1 MNDALLQSAVRA
13 HQAGNLA
20 EAARLYGEVLRIN
33 PRHFPAMYAMGFL
46 HYEVGRFEEACRIA

>member
-1 MNDALLQSAVRA
+1 MSMFLLQNAQRL

-33 PRHFPAMYAMGFL
+33 PQQ
-46 HYEVGRFEEACRIA
+46 FEALYGLVPELQDAQKRACRR